1 MRPQIA
7 YSSTV
12 SSYVQ
17 LVLGLR
23 SLAFKTVVFVVLAG
37 IFAWFVG
44 GSIFPGSQVVNWPSF
59 QWREDEWHLQV
70 TGNGNHP
77 APIQWRLW
85 REGASGSKSVETL
98 GIPGIWR
105 EVRGP
110 LIQTDLVTFGV
121 ESEVDGKIACWIAQ
135 INADGIITQRQM
147 SDETEM
153 SGTMRGAGSLVS
165 PAP

>member
-1 MRPQIA
+1 MSPQIA

-17 LVLGLR
+17 LALGLR
-23 SLAFKTVVFVVLAG
+23 SLAFKTAVFVVLAV
-37 IFAWFVG
+37 IFAWFIG

-59 QWREDEWHLQV
+59 QWREDQWHLQV

-77 APIQWRLW
+77 APIHWRLW
-85 REGASGSKSVETL
+85 RESTSGGESIETL

-105 EVRGP
+105 QVRGP
-110 LIQTDLVTFGV
+110 LIHASGVTFGV
-121 ESEVDGKIACWIAQ
+121 ESEVDGTMAWWIGEVS
-135 INADGIITQRQM
+135 ADGTITQRQM

-153 SGTMRGAGSLVS
+153 SGAMRGGDSLVI